1 MFCIVCIRRCLFPEI
16 FLLILAAECYFW
28 GGVWEKIL
36 YFLLADFFPPA
47 QVQIFWVTHLLQER
61 KWPRKQNK
69 PKNSAVWKCVR
80 DEEREREQQKA
91 EQLWK
96 QGSQLRGMK
105 ETGCRR
111 LFEKNDLWMLP
122 HSPKCLFFISFSRF
136 TVGSRARNLG
146 EISLSRFIYSLPDR
160 P

>member
-1 MFCIVCIRRCLFPEI
+1 MFKRCFCNIDFPADTNCWMLLLRWCMRENLIFSPCLF
-16 FLLILAAECYFW
+16 FSQHKSRYSGSLIYYKE
-28 GGVWEKIL
+28 ENDQENKNIRK
-36 YFLLADFFPPA
+36 
-47 QVQIFWVTHLLQER
+47 VQ
-61 KWPRKQNK
+61 
-69 PKNSAVWKCVR
+69 CVR
-80 DEEREREQQKA
+80 DEEREREQKAA

-105 ETGCRR
+105 GTGCRR
-111 LFEKNDLWMLP
+111 LFVKNDLWILP

-160 P
+160 PKIA